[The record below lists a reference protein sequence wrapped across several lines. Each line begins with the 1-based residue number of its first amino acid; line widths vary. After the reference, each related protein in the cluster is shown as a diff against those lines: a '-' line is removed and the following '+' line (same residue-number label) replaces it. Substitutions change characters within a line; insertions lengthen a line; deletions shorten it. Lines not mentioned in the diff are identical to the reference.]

1 MREKKIFTASGG
13 KLYYIEKKKDNDSFC
28 FSKDFLVSYL
38 IDQLT
43 KNPEEDQDPEAFLN
57 DPKNILKIGILIKQ
71 LERYPDENRKIKS
84 NEKDGLW
91 GVVGD
96 AIDNINTVKELILKL
111 KELIKDKIEKIMSL
125 EIKNANNDN
134 IGNLIEFITD
144 LQKLQVLEES
154 KLNSYIQKANQK
166 KVVLDNE
173 KKELEKAEKKKQE
186 AVVVAPEPVKKNQ

>member
-1 MREKKIFTASGG
+1 
-13 KLYYIEKKKDNDSFC
+13 
-28 FSKDFLVSYL
+28 
-38 IDQLT
+38 
-43 KNPEEDQDPEAFLN
+43 
-57 DPKNILKIGILIKQ
+57 
-71 LERYPDENRKIKS
+71 
-84 NEKDGLW
+84 
-91 GVVGD
+91 VGD

-173 KKELEKAEKKKQE
+173 KKELEKAE
-186 AVVVAPEPVKKNQ
+186 